1 MGLIKITF
9 SHIKTMDEITHFAPA
24 SRSSS
29 DEIKKDTQIIASNKL
44 FRELFGA
51 MSGIGA
57 IADNNRQIIYTNEG
71 LLSLLGDKSIESIL
85 GKRMGEVISCVHSK
99 EEPYGCGTSRSC
111 AYCGL
116 VNAFLDSQ
124 KTGLKSTKECRIS
137 SSIDGKLISWDL
149 NVTVMPIVLSD
160 HTFYVI
166 SMLDISD
173 EKRRL
178 ALEKIFFHDILN
190 RAGGLNGLLTILKEG
205 IDPEGSKELI
215 DLSEEASRDI
225 LEEILIHREI
235 KAAEN
240 GDLQVKIDSIN
251 TLEILES
258 SILKI
263 KSHEAL
269 KNKVVSVAEDSYNT
283 IFRTDRIL
291 IQRILMNLIK
301 NALEATKTNGSV
313 MAGVKEAGDKIRF
326 WIRNDEVMPED
337 IQLQMFQRSFST
349 KGLNRGIGTYS
360 IKLLAENYLDGKVDF
375 ISNENEGTIFW
386 VDLAK

>member
-160 HTFYVI
+160 NTFYVI

>member
-1 MGLIKITF
+1 
-9 SHIKTMDEITHFAPA
+9 MDEITHFAPA

-313 MAGVKEAGDKIRF
+313 MSGVKEAGDKIRF

>member
-313 MAGVKEAGDKIRF
+313 MSGVKEAGDKIRF

>member
-1 MGLIKITF
+1 
-9 SHIKTMDEITHFAPA
+9 MDEITHFAPA

-160 HTFYVI
+160 NTFYVI

>member
-1 MGLIKITF
+1 
-9 SHIKTMDEITHFAPA
+9 MDEITHFAPA

-137 SSIDGKLISWDL
+137 SSIDGKLISCDL

-313 MAGVKEAGDKIRF
+313 MSGVKEAGDKIRF

>member
-1 MGLIKITF
+1 
-9 SHIKTMDEITHFAPA
+9 MDEITHFAPA
-24 SRSSS
+24 PRSSS

>member
-1 MGLIKITF
+1 
-9 SHIKTMDEITHFAPA
+9 MDEITHFAPA